1 MFEEML
7 ISDVDLTNT
16 GELYIIIR
24 NKNDAVFNIILQ
36 IELKVGTMIYIYV

>member
-1 MFEEML
+1 MFEKML

-16 GELYIIIR
+16 GVLYIIIR